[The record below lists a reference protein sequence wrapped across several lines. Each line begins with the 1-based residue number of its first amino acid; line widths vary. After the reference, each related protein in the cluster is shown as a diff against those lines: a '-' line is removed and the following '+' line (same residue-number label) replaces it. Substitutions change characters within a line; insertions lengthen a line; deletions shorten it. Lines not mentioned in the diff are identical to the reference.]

1 MDFLEFENHDLY
13 FDEPLSAD
21 DEILL
26 IKAAN
31 AYPANET
38 EEILLDLQSRLPE
51 NLTVIVA
58 LYRFYYYQHRY
69 QDALNIAAKALELS
83 AAMMGLQVGWEE
95 LTENHLGKGVFVS
108 MGLIRFYMLGL
119 KASAYLLLR
128 VGDITQAHARLKKI
142 IELDPADQFGAG
154 FLLKMAEKELSV
166 LHAEQHN
173 IESLFQR

>member
-1 MDFLEFENHDLY
+1 MDFLDFENHDLY

-21 DEILL
+21 DETLL

-31 AYPANET
+31 AYPDKVS
-38 EEILLDLQSRLPE
+38 EEILLDLLERLPT
-51 NLTVIVA
+51 NLTIIVA

-69 QDALNIAAKALELS
+69 HEALSIADAALKVS
-83 AAMMGLQVGWEE
+83 ASMMDLQVGWEN

-128 VGDITQAHARLKKI
+128 VGEIEQAYARLKKI
-142 IELDPADQFGAG
+142 IELDPTNQFGAD
-154 FLLKMAEKELSV
+154 FLFKMAEKELSV
-166 LHAEQHN
+166 KYARRHN
-173 IESLFQR
+173 IESLFHR